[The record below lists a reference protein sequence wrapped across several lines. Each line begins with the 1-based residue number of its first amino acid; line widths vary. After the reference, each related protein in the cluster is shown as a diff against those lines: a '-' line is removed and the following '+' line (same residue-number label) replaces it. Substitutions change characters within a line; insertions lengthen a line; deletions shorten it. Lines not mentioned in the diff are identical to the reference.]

1 MIYQISEI
9 GSLKYQPPCVHGQWT
24 FSPKKG
30 GENGG
35 MLETEVCN
43 SDGRNRKLDQAK
55 FADMGL
61 LSRHCALAS

>member
-1 MIYQISEI
+1 
-9 GSLKYQPPCVHGQWT
+9 
-24 FSPKKG
+24 
-30 GENGG
+30 

-55 FADMGL
+55 FADRGL